1 VLSVKVCFPATIVA
15 GVMFCFVSAA
25 IAQQGPGGIPGGVPG
40 GARPA
45 GNVPA
50 VSAPAPQQPT
60 TQIVVID
67 IAKIFKKHHRFNQ
80 MMADIKKDI
89 EDFDAHVKNETA
101 KLKAMGEQLQ
111 AYRAGSLEYK
121 AKEEEA
127 ARLTSDLQVKVGLKK
142 KELLESEARVY
153 YNVYREL
160 EQKVAVFA
168 QQNRIMMVLRFNSD
182 DMKEDDRNSVLQG
195 VNRAVVYYHPQLD
208 VTELVLFE
216 LNKNVPPY
224 VPPTAG
230 GGTPAPGGNG
240 AINSANRNNGP
251 QIPGP
256 RPTNR

>member
-1 VLSVKVCFPATIVA
+1 MKVCFPATIVA
-15 GVMFCFVSAA
+15 GIMFCFVSAA
-25 IAQQGPGGIPGGVPG
+25 VAQQGVPG
-40 GARPA
+40 GAPGIGGAPGGARPPA
-45 GNVPA
+45 AAPA
-50 VSAPAPQQPT
+50 VSTPAPQQPT

-89 EDFDAHVKNETA
+89 EDFDGYVKNETT
-101 KLKAMGEQLQ
+101 KLKGMGEQLQ

-160 EQKVAVFA
+160 EQKVAIFA

-208 VTELVLFE
+208 VTELVLHE
-216 LNKNVPPY
+216 LNRGVQPY
-224 VPPTAG
+224 VPPTANNAG
-230 GGTPAPGGNG
+230 PNG
-240 AINSANRNNGP
+240 AQGGVGQNGQVPSARGP
-251 QIPGP
+251 QIPGQ
-256 RPTNR
+256 RLK

>member
-1 VLSVKVCFPATIVA
+1 MKVCFPATIVA

-25 IAQQGPGGIPGGVPG
+25 FAQQGGVPGGGIPGG
-40 GARPA
+40 ARPPA

-230 GGTPAPGGNG
+230 GPGAQPTGPNG
-240 AINSANRNNGP
+240 QNPSARAP
-251 QIPGP
+251 QIPG
-256 RPTNR
+256 RPGPGLK